1 MRSLKDV
8 QDVMNNQQLRY
19 VFPFS
24 QFSFNTE
31 IGFILLAEGRRSPF
45 FTVESPY
52 VRTRPTISPVLILQT
67 DISLPLKP
75 QSRDTASLYK
85 SEYEIKLPDQEQLDA
100 FRNLLTDARLRER
113 LSVPKQLAEVR
124 LID

>member
-1 MRSLKDV
+1 MHSLKDI

-24 QFSFNTE
+24 QFYFNTE
-31 IGFILLAEGRRSPF
+31 IRFILLAEGRRSPF
-45 FTVESPY
+45 FTVGSLY
-52 VRTRPTISPVLILQT
+52 VRTRPTISPAFVLQA

-75 QSRDTASLYK
+75 QSKDTGSLYK
-85 SEYEIKLPDQEQLDA
+85 SEYEIRMPNQKQLDA
-100 FRNLLTDARLRER
+100 FRNLLTSASRRER

-124 LID
+124 LIG

>member
-8 QDVMNNQQLRY
+8 QDVMNNQQLRH

-24 QFSFNTE
+24 EFSFNTE
-31 IGFILLAEGRRSPF
+31 IGFILLVEGRRSPF
-45 FTVESPY
+45 FTVGSHY
-52 VRTRPTISPVLILQT
+52 VRIGPTISPILALQT

-75 QSRDTASLYK
+75 QSKDTASLYK
-85 SEYEIKLPDQEQLDA
+85 SEYEIKMPDQKQLDA
-100 FRNLLTDARLRER
+100 FRNLLTGARRRER

-124 LID
+124 PID